1 MSDETAI
8 EADILRCGY
17 NVGYFDNA
25 DIARWADRQIEA
37 SDIPSTELLDL
48 SMNRETHPI
57 DVMNLLRSFGLPAPS
72 TTIQTQI
79 GFIGLLIEKKKIS
92 AQLAIR
98 RLFELV
104 HEPGMTQEEKMQI
117 YYVDDGYS
125 FMEDIEERLFEFLGP
140 YAKQLGDQYPHLIHT
155 ITRD

>member
-1 MSDETAI
+1 VSNDLAT
-8 EADILRCGY
+8 EAYILRCGY

-25 DIARWADRQIEA
+25 DIARWADCQIEA

-57 DVMNLLRSFGLPAPS
+57 DVMNLLRSFGSPAPS
-72 TTIQTQI
+72 ATIQTQI
-79 GFIGLLIEKKKIS
+79 GFLGLLIAKKKIS
-92 AQLAIR
+92 SQRAIQ
-98 RLFELV
+98 RLLELV
-104 HEPGMTQEEKMQI
+104 HEPGITQEEKMQI

-140 YAKQLGDQYPHLIHT
+140 YAKQLGDQYPHLIRIQT
-155 ITRD
+155 ME